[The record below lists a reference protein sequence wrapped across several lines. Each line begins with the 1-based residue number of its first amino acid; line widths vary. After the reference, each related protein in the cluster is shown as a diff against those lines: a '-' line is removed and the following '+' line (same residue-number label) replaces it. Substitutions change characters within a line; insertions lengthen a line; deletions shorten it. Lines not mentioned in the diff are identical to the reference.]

1 MLRINN
7 IKIPV
12 KHSKEDVLKQA
23 AEILGVRTDEIK
35 EFKITGQS
43 IDARNKSNIIYV
55 YSVDIMIPDEDRF
68 LENKNVKKTETFIYK
83 TEKLSNIPEK
93 RPVVAGSGPAGIFA
107 ALILAEAGLK
117 PVILE
122 RGKNVDERKKDVY
135 DFFKT
140 GILNTE
146 SNVQFGEG
154 GAGTFSDGKLTTNTH
169 NIRIKKVI
177 NEFIEAG
184 GGEELDYMSK
194 PHVGTDRLIGI
205 LRNIRKKIEGLGG
218 EYRFQNKLISINHSD
233 GRLQGIKVAGPDGE
247 YLMETDYLI
256 LAVGH
261 SARDTFYMLNE
272 KKIEM
277 QQKPFSVGVRIEHKQ
292 DMINKSQYGKLADEL
307 PPAEYKINVKSSNG
321 RGVYTF
327 CMCPGGVVV
336 PAASEDGFLA
346 VNGMSY
352 YKRNKENANS
362 AVLVNV
368 YPEDFRGDDVLAGV
382 EFQRRL
388 EKKAFELG
396 GGKYKAPVQLV
407 GDFLKNKKSEKLGN
421 VIPSYSIGY
430 KLSNL
435 NDCFP
440 KFIAESLKEGI
451 REMDKKIRG
460 FAGFDSVITAVES
473 RSSSPVRILRDEK
486 MFSSIKGLIPCGEG
500 AGHAGGIISA
510 AVDGIKCAEALN
522 NIIKEQQ

>member
-184 GGEELDYMSK
+184 GGED
-194 PHVGTDRLIGI
+194 GI
-205 LRNIRKKIEGLGG
+205 
-218 EYRFQNKLISINHSD
+218 
-233 GRLQGIKVAGPDGE
+233 
-247 YLMETDYLI
+247 
-256 LAVGH
+256 
-261 SARDTFYMLNE
+261 
-272 KKIEM
+272 
-277 QQKPFSVGVRIEHKQ
+277 
-292 DMINKSQYGKLADEL
+292 
-307 PPAEYKINVKSSNG
+307 
-321 RGVYTF
+321 
-327 CMCPGGVVV
+327 
-336 PAASEDGFLA
+336 
-346 VNGMSY
+346 SY
-352 YKRNKENANS
+352 Y
-362 AVLVNV
+362 
-368 YPEDFRGDDVLAGV
+368 
-382 EFQRRL
+382 
-388 EKKAFELG
+388 
-396 GGKYKAPVQLV
+396 
-407 GDFLKNKKSEKLGN
+407 
-421 VIPSYSIGY
+421 
-430 KLSNL
+430 
-435 NDCFP
+435 P
-440 KFIAESLKEGI
+440 KHE
-451 REMDKKIRG
+451 
-460 FAGFDSVITAVES
+460 
-473 RSSSPVRILRDEK
+473 
-486 MFSSIKGLIPCGEG
+486 
-500 AGHAGGIISA
+500 
-510 AVDGIKCAEALN
+510 
-522 NIIKEQQ
+522 